1 MAKKDR
7 KKVVSVIGNKKIEK
21 DGIRYKLAFEI
32 GKALVDNGYRVQ
44 SGGLLGVM
52 EAVMAGAH
60 ASKNYK
66 EGDTIALVPSYDTET
81 ANEYADIV
89 IPTGL
94 DMMRNALVA
103 NADAVI
109 GVGGGAGTLCE
120 YAFAWSLK
128 RLIIAFENSGG
139 WSEKL
144 AGTRLDDTVRYDDLP
159 DDKVYAVKTA
169 DEAIAILNEYIDD
182 YVSRHSGIQR

>member
-1 MAKKDR
+1 MSDR
-7 KKVVSVIGNKKIEK
+7 RKIVSVIGDKKIEEGGLK
-21 DGIRYKLAFEI
+21 YQLAFAM

-44 SGGLLGVM
+44 SGGLQGVM
-52 EAVMAGAH
+52 RAVMEGAR
-60 ASKNYK
+60 ASEKYR
-66 EGDTIALVPSYDTET
+66 EGDTIALVPSFDSET

-103 NADAVI
+103 NAYAVV

-120 YAFAWSLK
+120 YAFAWSLN
-128 RLIIAFENSGG
+128 RLVIAFKNSGG

-144 AGTRLDDTVRYDDLP
+144 ADTRLSNDIRYPQIEDDR
-159 DDKVYAVKTA
+159 VYAVTTA
-169 DEAIAILNEYIDD
+169 EEAIKILNEKIELYND
-182 YVSRHSGIQR
+182 RHDGINKH